1 VRYRLVGFIVWCTA
15 VFALSLAAGQGNSPL
30 APAAERPAF
39 GTIAPLIDQLRHGTY
54 SKLVVHIGT
63 NGFEVLREVTT
74 PITSIEARA
83 ARTELRK
90 SKSGLPLIRFTKSHE
105 IAVYDL
111 DDRTV
116 IEYEIDVTPEKW
128 TRRRLEE
135 VATYPDSAWGRFM
148 EFCLQNGLTELT
160 VYEQGTARF
169 GELTFAAVGPAG
181 ISYPRGMLHLSPAF
195 YEDMRVS
202 PDYPESAG
210 TNGFVA
216 LIHDPRQDAGE
227 RFRLMSGLAALFA
240 ANPKLNFEYLVEGAF
255 PEKPSGSDPNAQ
267 VSLQERAIRDGGL
280 EDYLRRFSEPQRK
293 LIINSMLRRFLLD
306 SPLAFQ
312 LSRSPE
318 APIHGLA
325 IGGTRFLGESSA
337 LFVEPSKIQA
347 ALTALAEFAATRD
360 QENINSDE
368 AAARGM
374 ILEGAYM
381 TAALYRAD
389 STDLN
394 DTQRIKHLERMKASF
409 GALGDVASEISK
421 SLPEMQIHADALKTQ
436 SAAYSTE
443 AQQYRNA
450 LKRNESMLA
459 LIEEAGRNSSKEVP
473 LVFIGSYHTE
483 AITRRLRADGI
494 GYVVIE
500 PRRRA
505 PYNHFDRDQKRVED
519 VLHTPDALLT
529 EEQVRTDHIPFIN
542 TILSEAKNNQAGIT
556 SVTDMGNINLNRL
569 QLVVA
574 SNGWL
579 VDSVV
584 EIGKASAG
592 GVPPPEM
599 PRGAFAFF
607 DEADGKPRLMLLDKA
622 SERWRAEDRYARIAD
637 AMFALPY
644 ADKDRTPVIHFV
656 RHPTGKSSS
665 REYYSIY
672 KPDSKRVYLLEGS
685 ISSVAAVLKLPT
697 VRRRGSVDVNVQ
709 LGELLIRG
717 GGGRALA
724 HVRGN
729 LTRNADPR
737 PITLSASS
745 RAWCRSAIHCAIE
758 SPSPAPPASRL
769 RDSSTR

>member
-1 VRYRLVGFIVWCTA
+1 MKYRRVGFVGWCTA
-15 VFALSLAAGQGNSPL
+15 VFALSLAAGQSSSPL

-39 GTIAPLIDQLRHGTY
+39 GTIAPLIDQLRHGTD
-54 SKLVVHIGT
+54 SKLLVHIGA
-63 NGFEVLREVTT
+63 NNFEILKEVTT

-90 SKSGLPLIRFTKSHE
+90 SKSGLPSIRFTKSHE

-111 DDRTV
+111 DDRTA

-135 VATYPDSAWGRFM
+135 VGTYPDSAWERFI

-160 VYEQGTARF
+160 VSEQGADRF
-169 GELTFAAVGPAG
+169 GELAFAAVGPASVG
-181 ISYPRGMLHLSPAF
+181 YRGGMLHLSPAF

-202 PDYPESAG
+202 PDYSESAG
-210 TNGFVA
+210 TKGFVA
-216 LIHDPRQDAGE
+216 LIHDPHQDVGE
-227 RFRLMSGLAALFA
+227 RFRLMSGLAAVFA
-240 ANPKLNFEYLVEGAF
+240 ANPRLNFEYLVEGASA
-255 PEKPSGSDPNAQ
+255 EKPAGTDPTVE
-267 VSLQERAIRDGGL
+267 VSLQGRAIRDGGL
-280 EDYLRRFSEPQRK
+280 GDYLRRFSEPRRK

-306 SPLAFQ
+306 TPLAFQ

-318 APIHGLA
+318 APIHGVA
-325 IGGTRFLGESSA
+325 IDGNRSLGESNA
-337 LFVEPSKIQA
+337 LFVEPSKIQS
-347 ALTALAEFAATRD
+347 ALTTLTEFAAARD

-389 STDLN
+389 STNLN
-394 DTQRIKHLERMKASF
+394 DTQLIKHLERMKASF

-421 SLPEMQIHADALKTQ
+421 SLPEMQIHADALEKQ
-436 SAAYSTE
+436 STAYSTE

-450 LKRNESMLA
+450 LKRNETMLA
-459 LIEEAGRNSSKEVP
+459 LIEAAGLNSSKEVP
-473 LVFIGSYHTE
+473 LVFIGSDHTE

-505 PYNHFDRDQKRVED
+505 PYNHFDRDQKRFENVSHD
-519 VLHTPDALLT
+519 SDASLT

-542 TILSEAKNNQAGIT
+542 AILPEATARQAGIM
-556 SVTDMGNINLNRL
+556 SVTDTGKINLKRL
-569 QLVVA
+569 QLAVS

-584 EIGKASAG
+584 EIENARAG

-607 DEADGKPRLMLLDKA
+607 EEADGKPRLVLLDKEN
-622 SERWRAEDRYARIAD
+622 ERWRGEDRYARVAD
-637 AMFALPY
+637 AMFAIPY
-644 ADKDRTPVIHFV
+644 ADKDQTPIIHLV
-656 RHPTGKSSS
+656 RHPAGKSSS

-672 KPDSKRVYLLEGS
+672 KPNSKRVYLVEGS
-685 ISSVAAVLKLPT
+685 ISSVAAVLKLST
-697 VRRRGSVDVNVQ
+697 VRGRGSVNVNVQ
-709 LGELLIRG
+709 LGE
-717 GGGRALA
+717 A
-724 HVRGN
+724 
-729 LTRNADPR
+729 
-737 PITLSASS
+737 
-745 RAWCRSAIHCAIE
+745 
-758 SPSPAPPASRL
+758 SPSLPPKFQQPKCAWSDLASRPSL
-769 RDSSTR
+769 GIA